1 MSMNV
6 DARSRIP
13 KAQVMRKDQKTHHA
27 RRTNKG
33 PIASNSPARRL
44 LAVDSLQDM
53 RFGGR
58 LKAVRIARRLR
69 LKEIAEKVGCSVS
82 IISKIENNK
91 AVPSLTLLH
100 RLVGVL
106 GINIASLFDS
116 TREPNGPVMHPGA
129 RPVIGLGNNG
139 PESRVHL
146 ERIVPHSESTL
157 LQGAIHIIEPDGGS
171 IGAIHHDG
179 EEVGYVLEGE
189 LDLTIDKRTFH
200 LRIGDSFFFRS
211 ELRHSYVNV
220 GKTTAKVLWIN
231 TPQTF

>member
-1 MSMNV
+1 MI
-6 DARSRIP
+6 AR
-13 KAQVMRKDQKTHHA
+13 A
-27 RRTNKG
+27 
-33 PIASNSPARRL
+33 PIKRAPAV
-44 LAVDSLQDM
+44 ASLQEM

-58 LKAVRIARRLR
+58 LKAVRTSRRLR
-69 LKEIAEKVGCSVS
+69 LKEIAEQVGCSVS

-100 RLVGVL
+100 RLVGIL
-106 GINIASLFDS
+106 GINIAALFDS

-139 PESRVHL
+139 PESGVHL

-157 LQGAIHIIEPDGGS
+157 LQGAIHIVQPAGGS
-171 IGAIHHDG
+171 SGAIHHEG

-189 LDLTIDKRTFH
+189 LDLTIDEKTFR
-200 LRIGDSFFFRS
+200 LRPGDSFFFRS
-211 ELRHSYVNV
+211 ELRHSYVNT
-220 GKTTAKVLWIN
+220 GKVTAKVLWIN